1 MFDPL
6 IDLVTTIVP
15 FLLVLGIVIFVHEY
29 GHYIVGRWSGIHAE
43 EFALGFGGEIVGWVD
58 KRGTRW
64 KICWL
69 PLGGYVRFKGD
80 ADAASKPDPSAVE
93 GMSAAERRST
103 LPGAPLWARAATVA
117 AGPMANFLLSI
128 LVFAMIALAL
138 GRASDQP
145 VLAEVRADGQAAG
158 AGLQVGDRIVS
169 VDGEPVESFSGFL
182 QKMFAREGEPLPVSI
197 VRDGDQTTLPVAF
210 SRPARIATVQP
221 DTAAYGCLAPGDVI
235 ARIDGEPIT
244 SFIDLQKAVE
254 TSEGRDLQFTVLRG
268 PEQIEMSL
276 APRPTERLDPETN
289 TISFPL
295 MLGVS
300 ASFNLGIEPPRES
313 VGPIEAVGLGAGS
326 LWRVV
331 SSTFSYLGSWAS
343 GAADGSAI
351 GGPLGIA
358 RASGYSAEAGFLTF
372 IGFIAT
378 VSTAIGLINLFPI
391 PILDGGH
398 LVFYGIEAVRGKPLS
413 ERWVELGMKVGL
425 GLILVLLVFATYNDV
440 ARILTGWEP
449 SC

>member
-1 MFDPL
+1 
-6 IDLVTTIVP
+6 
-15 FLLVLGIVIFVHEY
+15 
-29 GHYIVGRWSGIHAE
+29 
-43 EFALGFGGEIVGWVD
+43 
-58 KRGTRW
+58 
-64 KICWL
+64 
-69 PLGGYVRFKGD
+69 
-80 ADAASKPDPSAVE
+80 
-93 GMSAAERRST
+93 
-103 LPGAPLWARAATVA
+103 
-117 AGPMANFLLSI
+117 
-128 LVFAMIALAL
+128 
-138 GRASDQP
+138 
-145 VLAEVRADGQAAG
+145 
-158 AGLQVGDRIVS
+158 
-169 VDGEPVESFSGFL
+169 
-182 QKMFAREGEPLPVSI
+182 
-197 VRDGDQTTLPVAF
+197 
-210 SRPARIATVQP
+210 
-221 DTAAYGCLAPGDVI
+221 
-235 ARIDGEPIT
+235 
-244 SFIDLQKAVE
+244 
-254 TSEGRDLQFTVLRG
+254 
-268 PEQIEMSL
+268 
-276 APRPTERLDPETN
+276 
-289 TISFPL
+289 
-295 MLGVS
+295 
-300 ASFNLGIEPPRES
+300 ASFNLGLEPPRES